1 MNFDSDMDDTLR
13 RGGLN
18 TSATPSIALLNQ
30 KLGTSPAPR
39 MLEQSEI
46 DLLRK
51 SKEEVFK
58 VGRGDI
64 ERVAPVTK
72 LLLYPEGRSVLNLS
86 RPYIQSGQEFGDL
99 IAHSHEPVFIFPDN
113 ARKIIPDPVRKDIDI
128 TGYCPSYNM
137 AVIECQIRLGYRSS
151 DSILNS
157 FSEAETDE
165 TTLERQ

>member
-30 KLGTSPAPR
+30 KLGISPAPR

-58 VGRGDI
+58 VGRGHI
-64 ERVAPVTK
+64 GKVAPEVK
-72 LLLYPEGRSVLNLS
+72 CLLYPEDKSILNFPHS
-86 RPYIQSGQEFGDL
+86 YIQSRQELGDL
-99 IAHSHEPVFIFPDN
+99 IAQTDERVFLFPGN
-113 ARKIIPDPVRKDIDI
+113 ARKIIPDPARKDMSM
-128 TGYCPSYNM
+128 TGHYWKV
-137 AVIECQIRLGYRSS
+137 AVPVQIVRC
-151 DSILNS
+151 
-157 FSEAETDE
+157 
-165 TTLERQ
+165 